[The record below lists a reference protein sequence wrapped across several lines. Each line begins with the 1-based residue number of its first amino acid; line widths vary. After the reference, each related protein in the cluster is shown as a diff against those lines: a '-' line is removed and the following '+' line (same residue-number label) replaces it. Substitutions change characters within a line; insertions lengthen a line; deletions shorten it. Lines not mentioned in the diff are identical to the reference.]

1 MIDFSSG
8 YSYAEILAAM
18 LGQVDDSLDKRQG
31 SLIQTALGPG
41 AWYLEGMIMDI
52 AKIQQNAYVLTAQG
66 EALDLGVANRGLTRK
81 PATAAVRR
89 GTFNVAIPSGSEFKT
104 INGSDSVV
112 FVSGTMI
119 SGDFGVYVYE
129 MTCQTPG
136 EIGNSYS
143 GDLLPITA
151 IAGLTTA
158 TIGEIITVGAEEE
171 SDNALKTRYVESF
184 TTAPYG
190 GNMSEYRQAI
200 LAIPGVGGVQVY
212 GANAYNGGG
221 TVLCSIISDEYGA
234 ASSALVATVQ
244 EAICP
249 FEEGT
254 STPSPNGYGIA
265 PIGAAVTITSAT
277 ELPINISASVRFNAN
292 VENGLATYEAEIED
306 AINAYIQ
313 SVAQE
318 WGKESQTHQVSYPV
332 TVYIARVIYAILSVP
347 AVANVTNL
355 TINGGTVDLE
365 LTETA
370 ALQQV
375 PVMGEVTLN
384 EY

>member
-41 AWYLEGMIMDI
+41 AWYLEGMMMDLS
-52 AKIQQNAYVLTAQG
+52 KIQQNAYVLTAQG

-112 FVSGTMI
+112 FISGEMI

-129 MTCQTPG
+129 MTCETPG

-190 GNMSEYRQAI
+190 GNMSEYRLAI

-212 GANAYNGGG
+212 GANAYNG
-221 TVLCSIISDEYGA
+221 C
-234 ASSALVATVQ
+234 
-244 EAICP
+244 
-249 FEEGT
+249 
-254 STPSPNGYGIA
+254 
-265 PIGAAVTITSAT
+265 
-277 ELPINISASVRFNAN
+277 
-292 VENGLATYEAEIED
+292 
-306 AINAYIQ
+306 
-313 SVAQE
+313 
-318 WGKESQTHQVSYPV
+318 
-332 TVYIARVIYAILSVP
+332 
-347 AVANVTNL
+347 
-355 TINGGTVDLE
+355 
-365 LTETA
+365 
-370 ALQQV
+370 
-375 PVMGEVTLN
+375 
-384 EY
+384 